1 MLGILLLT
9 IFSAALVY
17 LIAKITFYW
26 RWQGVKQCGPLDL
39 WRTFFKLILQI
50 EPGCETLVDLQNRY
64 PDERYIGIN
73 MFTSNILLIK
83 DPGLVKEVA
92 IKEFDS
98 FVNHY
103 AFVTEEVEPV
113 FGRVLLLLQ
122 GERWKAMRATLSP
135 SFTSSKMRGMFRLFE
150 ECTEQFI
157 EHLKEK
163 DSSRID
169 IELKDVLTRFSNDV
183 IASAA
188 FGLSCNSLKCPEN
201 EFYLMGKDLTKLSG
215 VWKNISFL
223 IVTLFPR
230 VAKFLGV
237 RFFSPKANAFFR
249 NLVQSTI
256 EAREKSGII
265 RPDMIH
271 LLMEARKGRLKHD
284 VDADATIDSGFAS
297 IEESAIGKETRKV
310 ELSDDDLIA
319 QALIFFFAGFESVA
333 NLMCFTAHELA
344 VNCDVQTHLQEEI
357 DETLRKHDGVI
368 TYESLLK
375 MKYLDMVLSE
385 SLRKYP
391 SIALSDRVCSKP
403 FTIEPV
409 RPGEKPVHLQ
419 KGAIVGIPIFSMHRD
434 PKFHPN
440 PERYDPERFSDE
452 NKSKIEPGSYLPFGI
467 GPRSCI
473 GNRFGLLE
481 AKMLIFKLF
490 QHFNVVVIKETQVPI
505 KLKPNQ
511 FSLSVEKGFWVG
523 LEPRA

>member
-1 MLGILLLT
+1 MLGILFLT
-9 IFSAALVY
+9 TFIATLVY
-17 LIAKITFYW
+17 LIVKITFYW

-39 WRTFFKLILQI
+39 WRTFFKLLLQFGP
-50 EPGCETLVDLQNRY
+50 ECETLADLQKRY
-64 PDERYIGIN
+64 PEERYIGIN
-73 MFTSNILLIK
+73 MFTSNLLLIK

-103 AFVTEEVEPV
+103 AFVNEEVEPL
-113 FGRVLLLLQ
+113 FGRALLLLQ
-122 GERWKAMRATLSP
+122 GERWRSMRSTLSP

-157 EHLKEK
+157 GYLQEK
-163 DSSRID
+163 GSSGID
-169 IELKDVLTRFSNDV
+169 VELKDLLTRFSNDV

-201 EFYLMGKDLTKLSG
+201 EFYLMGKELTNLSG
-215 VWKNISFL
+215 FWKNISLL
-223 IVTLFPR
+223 IVTVFPR

-237 RFFSPKANAFFR
+237 RFFNPKANAFFR
-249 NLVQSTI
+249 NLVKSTI
-256 EAREKSGII
+256 DAREKSGIL

-271 LLMEARKGRLKHD
+271 LLLEARKGRLKHD
-284 VDADATIDSGFAS
+284 VDADAIDSEFAS
-297 IEESAIGKETRKV
+297 IEESAIGKEASKI

-319 QALIFFFAGFESVA
+319 QALLFFFAGFESVA
-333 NLMCFTAHELA
+333 NLMCFTAHELT
-344 VNCDVQTHLQEEI
+344 VNCDVQTRLQEEI

-391 SIALSDRVCSKP
+391 SITLSDRVCTKP

-409 RPGEKPVHLQ
+409 HPGERPVHLQ
-419 KGAIVGIPIFSMHRD
+419 KGTIVGIPIFGMHRD
-434 PKFHPN
+434 PKFYPN

-505 KLKPNQ
+505 KLKPNH
-511 FSLSVEKGFWVG
+511 FSLSVEGFWVG
-523 LEPRA
+523 LEPRP